1 MQYVA
6 LAARVCLGLIFIRAG
21 INHLLT
27 YSGFVETISGLGVP
41 LPALAAILSIA
52 FLILGSLSL
61 FLGFKT
67 QIGAILLLLFLIP
80 TTLVVHNP
88 IADASQWSS
97 FFQNLGLIGGLL
109 MTVYAGPG
117 RVSIDGAQR
126 TPDYKRTTD
135 PDPVSTRY

>member
-6 LAARVCLGLIFIRAG
+6 LAARICLGLIFIRAG

-27 YSGFVETISGLGVP
+27 YNSFVETIAGLGVP
-41 LPALAAILSIA
+41 LPALAAVLSIA
-52 FLILGSLSL
+52 FLILGSISL

-67 QIGAILLLLFLIP
+67 QVGAILIMLFLIP

-88 IADASQWSS
+88 IADSSQWTA
-97 FFQNLGLIGGLL
+97 FFKNLGLVGGLL

-117 RVSIDGAQR
+117 RVSIDGPQP
-126 TPDYKRTTD
+126 TPDRSSASERD
-135 PDPVSTRY
+135 PISTRY